1 MASFSALTTNISLH
15 FVPNLLP
22 VYSFTSAPT
31 KNPPPQQHH
40 KLRIRRTPCASALAV
55 ASPGVSKPDLLVN
68 SLLSKVLE
76 SDRGLF
82 LSREEH
88 KKVAEMAHELEIF
101 CVDQPVNCPL
111 IFGDGGGNLMN
122 CLKDSDLNLSR
133 SWLLKFLTE
142 WDVVYCSNPTSPGGF
157 YRSTIGRLF
166 FKTKEMIQVLEAPD
180 IVRNKVG
187 FSLLGFIDGEVSLKG
202 KLKVVDEKWIEVV
215 FTPPNVKIGGLELK
229 YGGESEVKL
238 QILYIDEKMRL
249 GRGSRGS
256 LFVFHRRHPSGLI
269 NQ

>member
-1 MASFSALTTNISLH
+1 MASISALTTNISLH

-22 VYSFTSAPT
+22 VYSFTFAPM

-40 KLRIRRTPCASALAV
+40 KLRIRRTPCASAVAV

-76 SDRGLF
+76 SDRGLL

-88 KKVAEMAHELEIF
+88 KKVAEMARELEIF

-111 IFGDGGGNLMN
+111 IFG
-122 CLKDSDLNLSR
+122 
-133 SWLLKFLTE
+133 E
-142 WDVVYCSNPTSPGGF
+142 WEVVYCSNPTSPGGF
-157 YRSTIGRLF
+157 YRSAIGRLF

-180 IVRNKVG
+180 IVVNKVG

-215 FTPPNVKIGGLELK
+215 FTPPNVKIGWVELK

-256 LFVFHRRHPSGLI
+256 LFVFHRRHPSRSI